1 METLTDCQAEVI
13 GGGGSLITISPRIT
27 TNISPR
33 TTTTISP
40 RIASTVAP
48 AIDLDNTVALNNQA
62 NFANSIAF
70 AALGSSAT
78 SFNGLM
84 RNRASIRSFS

>member
-13 GGGGSLITISPRIT
+13 GGGGSLITISPRIAT
-27 TNISPR
+27 
-33 TTTTISP
+33 
-40 RIASTVAP
+40 TVAP

>member
-1 METLTDCQAEVI
+1 METLTDCQAEAI

-27 TNISPR
+27 TNVSPR
-33 TTTTISP
+33 TTTNISP
-40 RIASTVAP
+40 GIATTVAP

-70 AALGSSAT
+70 AVLGSSAT
-78 SFNGLM
+78 SSNGFM
-84 RNRASIRSFS
+84 RNRALIRSFS